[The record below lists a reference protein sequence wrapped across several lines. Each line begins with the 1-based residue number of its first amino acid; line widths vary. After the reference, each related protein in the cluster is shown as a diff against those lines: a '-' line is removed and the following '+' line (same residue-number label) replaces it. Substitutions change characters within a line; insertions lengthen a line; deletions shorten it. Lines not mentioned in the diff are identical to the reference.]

1 MNEGMEIF
9 LNEGEE
15 KSEKPVKTG
24 KTEEL
29 EKTGKAEGLEKPERP
44 EKPERLDELISK
56 IDKLL
61 LDCGIK
67 YSGIMNLYMPTEAA
81 GRDHAVFAACEALNN
96 AEWLK
101 DRLACISIMN
111 RTDVCPLEQ
120 IRLDDMTEPSPGKLK
135 YYEAYYKKS
144 RKLAHGIVV
153 DEERKLRDGYTSYLI
168 ARKYGIKPDI
178 YEALAARPLR
188 KVVRGRHVLQEN
200 GIWKIKGSKRYS
212 WTYSLKAA
220 VVPGDILKVK
230 TKKGPEYICVDR
242 IEYVTGEEFCAEHSA
257 VMKHMKERLKV

>member
-1 MNEGMEIF
+1 MNEGIAVF

-15 KSEKPVKTG
+15 KLEKSVKTG
-24 KTEEL
+24 KV
-29 EKTGKAEGLEKPERP
+29 EGLEKPG
-44 EKPERLDELISK
+44 RLDELISK

-67 YSGIMNLYMPTEAA
+67 YSGIMNLYTPTEAA
-81 GRDHAVFAACEALNN
+81 GRDYAVFAACEALNN

-101 DRLACISIMN
+101 DRLAYISIMN

-168 ARKYGIKPDI
+168 ARKYGIRPDI

-188 KVVRGRHVLQEN
+188 KVVRGRHVLPDN
-200 GIWKIKGSKRYS
+200 GAWKIKGSKRYS

>member
-1 MNEGMEIF
+1 MNEGMAVF

-15 KSEKPVKTG
+15 KPEKPVKTG
-24 KTEEL
+24 KV
-29 EKTGKAEGLEKPERP
+29 EGPERPGKVEGSEKP

-81 GRDHAVFAACEALNN
+81 GRDYAVFAACEALNN

-101 DRLACISIMN
+101 DRLAYISIMN

-168 ARKYGIKPDI
+168 ARKYGIRPDI

-188 KVVRGRHVLQEN
+188 KVVRGRHVLPDN
-200 GIWKIKGSKRYS
+200 GAWKIKGSKRYS

-220 VVPGDILKVK
+220 VVPGDILKVQ

-242 IEYVTGEEFCAEHSA
+242 IEYVTGEEFCAEHSV

>member
-1 MNEGMEIF
+1 MNEGMAVF
-9 LNEGEE
+9 LNGGEE

-24 KTEEL
+24 IL
-29 EKTGKAEGLEKPERP
+29 EGLEKPERP
-44 EKPERLDELISK
+44 GKVEGSEKPERLDELISK

-67 YSGIMNLYMPTEAA
+67 YSGIMNLYTPTEAA
-81 GRDHAVFAACEALNN
+81 DRDHAVFAACEALNN
-96 AEWLK
+96 AAWLK
-101 DRLACISIMN
+101 DRLANISIMN

-135 YYEAYYKKS
+135 YYEAYYRKS

-168 ARKYGIKPDI
+168 ARKYGIRPDI
-178 YEALAARPLR
+178 YEAFAARPLR
-188 KVVRGRHVLQEN
+188 KVVRGRHVLPEN
-200 GIWKIKGSKRYS
+200 GTWKIKGSKRYS
-212 WTYSLKAA
+212 WTYSLKKA
-220 VVPGDILKVK
+220 VVPGDILKVQ
-230 TKKGPEYICVDR
+230 TKKGQMYICVDR
-242 IEYVTGEEFCAEHSA
+242 IEYVTGEEFCAEHSS